1 MIVYLLSFFDLRF
14 LDLRFGLWF
23 GLRFGLREAPFCSRI
38 AICDLIGGLW
48 LARAQSQA
56 TLLLTDC
63 GNVRFCAYVR

>member
-14 LDLRFGLWF
+14 LD
-23 GLRFGLREAPFCSRI
+23 LRFGLREAPFCSRI

-63 GNVRFCAYVR
+63 GKVRFCAYVR

>member
-14 LDLRFGLWF
+14 LDLRF

-48 LARAQSQA
+48 LARVQSQA